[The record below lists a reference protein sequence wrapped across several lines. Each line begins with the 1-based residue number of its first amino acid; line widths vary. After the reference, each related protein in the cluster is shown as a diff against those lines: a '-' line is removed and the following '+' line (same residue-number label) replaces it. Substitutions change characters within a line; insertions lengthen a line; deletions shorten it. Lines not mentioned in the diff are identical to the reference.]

1 MEGTSKG
8 DIIVGDDIWIG
19 YGAVILSG
27 ITIGQGAIIGA
38 GAIVTKNVPPYAV
51 VGENPAKIIKYRF
64 EENIIKELLR
74 IDFNK
79 IPDEAIYR
87 NIVELYAIMYTV
99 YDAKPIVK
107 RIMGE

>member
-79 IPDEAIYR
+79 ITDEAIYS
-87 NIVELYAIMYTV
+87 
-99 YDAKPIVK
+99 
-107 RIMGE
+107 